1 MRAVNLIPAEQRG
14 GAPVGA
20 GRSEGG
26 AYAVLALMGGLAIL
40 AALYGHARH
49 EVSSRRGQAASLAAQ
64 AQQAQAATTQLAPY
78 TSFIALRQARVQA
91 VSQLAGSRFD
101 WAHVF
106 HEFGRVLPSDVSIT
120 SLSGTVGATSAT
132 SAPAASSST
141 SSATS
146 SAKGSA
152 VTSATPPGTVP
163 TFTLT
168 GCATSQRAVAQTLG
182 RLRLIDG
189 VSAVTLQSSTAAST
203 SGTSSASAGAGGA
216 AGGCPAA
223 DPVFNIQMTF
233 EPLPAAA
240 ASAPSTAVAS
250 DSTGGVR

>member
-26 AYAVLALMGGLAIL
+26 AYAVLALLGGVAIL

-49 EVSSRRGQAASLAAQ
+49 EVSSRRGQAASLAQQ

-106 HEFGRVLPSDVSIT
+106 HEFGRVIPSDVSIT
-120 SLSGTVGATSAT
+120 SLSGTVGATSAV
-132 SAPAASSST
+132 SAPAT
-141 SSATS
+141 SSPTS
-146 SAKGSA
+146 SAKSSA

-223 DPVFNIQMTF
+223 DPVFDIQMTF